1 MNIMPRV
8 LFVALL
14 VLAPAIIWGTSGG
27 LPDRV
32 ATHFGADGLANGWM
46 SRDGY
51 RTFMLVLGTVMPI
64 LIVVM
69 AGLAPQFGK
78 RLVKLPD
85 PDYWL
90 APERRA
96 LTLASMFSHACW
108 LGSAMLVFFTGMH
121 LLLLR
126 ANAAVPPRLPESAFF
141 TMMGALVIVLI
152 VWTIALRA
160 RFRRAT

>member
-1 MNIMPRV
+1 MTIFPRV

-14 VLAPAIIWGTSGG
+14 VLAPAIIWGTSSG

-32 ATHFGADGLANGWM
+32 ATHFGANGLANGWM
-46 SRDGY
+46 SREGY
-51 RTFMLVLGTVMPI
+51 RTFMLVLGT
-64 LIVVM
+64 LIPCLVVVM

-78 RLVKLPD
+78 RMVKLPH

-96 LTLASMFSHACW
+96 QTMASMFSHACW

-121 LLLLR
+121 FLLLH
-126 ANAAVPPRLPESAFF
+126 ANADVPPRLPESAFF
-141 TMMGALVIVLI
+141 TMIVALVIVLI

-160 RFRRAT
+160 RFRRVA